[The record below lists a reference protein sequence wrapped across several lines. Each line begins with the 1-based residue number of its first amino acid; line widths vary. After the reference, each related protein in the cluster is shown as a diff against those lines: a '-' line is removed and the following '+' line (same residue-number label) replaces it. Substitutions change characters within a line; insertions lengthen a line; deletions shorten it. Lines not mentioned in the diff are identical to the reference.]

1 MLEMRK
7 SDFIDL
13 LKDCDLLIFPKKKE
27 EEKKDGKNAQ
37 GGEGEKQAAAV
48 KFEESDV

>member
-1 MLEMRK
+1 MRK

-27 EEKKDGKNAQ
+27 EEKKDGKQNTQ